1 MRTFFKCLLSLLL
14 LLRICV
20 VLAQE
25 KDLCI
30 EYNIEYTIT
39 MSQNRVV
46 GTAELMIQDRMYA
59 VSSNDVYVCSDGESV
74 WTLDMLAKEA
84 YIEPVSEDMEELVDM
99 EVLLAELQNLKTS
112 GAGRLELADGN
123 VVEVKVNSFTESQK
137 KSVTSFRPQMEF
149 GPEWVVTD
157 LR

>member
-137 KSVTSFRPQMEF
+137 KSVTSFRPQIEF

>member
-1 MRTFFKCLLSLLL
+1 
-14 LLRICV
+14 
-20 VLAQE
+20 
-25 KDLCI
+25 
-30 EYNIEYTIT
+30 
-39 MSQNRVV
+39 
-46 GTAELMIQDRMYA
+46 
-59 VSSNDVYVCSDGESV
+59 
-74 WTLDMLAKEA
+74 
-84 YIEPVSEDMEELVDM
+84 MEELVDM

>member
-1 MRTFFKCLLSLLL
+1 MRTLYICLLFILL
-14 LLRICV
+14 
-20 VLAQE
+20 VLKTSFSFAQE
-25 KDLCI
+25 KDVCV
-30 EYNIEYTIT
+30 EFNIDYTIT

-46 GTAELMIQDRMYA
+46 GTANLMIQDMMFT

-84 YIEPVSEDMEELVDM
+84 YIEPAREDLYGFETL
-99 EVLLAELQNLKTS
+99 EVLHAELEKMKTS
-112 GAGRLELADGN
+112 GAGRFELSDGN
-123 VVEVKVNSFTESQK
+123 IVEVKVHSFSESQK
-137 KSVTSFRPQMEF
+137 KSVTSFRPQIEF